1 MLNKIA
7 SQLSYNISAAEKNQ
21 AEKAL
26 ICFKHTKK
34 SLKLAIEY
42 IDILYTPFKENS
54 DITAEEII
62 KYRAALRRFR
72 DKAIENFNTFKLLS
86 FECVQVMDIF
96 SSDSQINKLIKTFIS
111 LIDDIQSDV
120 NKFVDE
126 FKDLKS
132 KTFIPDII
140 KCIDNIKKNSD
151 QLQEIIDE
159 RILSHIQENI
169 LSSTWIDDVSRE
181 LKRKIE
187 KKKPLIIDLYN
198 KSQENLKKGK

>member
-111 LIDDIQSDV
+111 MIDDIQSDV

>member
-1 MLNKIA
+1 MLNTRA
-7 SQLSYNISAAEKNQ
+7 SQLSYNISAVEKNQ

-34 SLKLAIEY
+34 SLKSSIEY
-42 IDILYTPFKENS
+42 IDILYTPFKENP
-54 DITAEEII
+54 DIPLEEII

-72 DKAIENFNTFKLLS
+72 DKAIENFNAFKLLS
-86 FECVQVMDIF
+86 FECVQIMDIF

-111 LIDDIQSDV
+111 MVDDIQSDV

-132 KTFIPDII
+132 KTFVSDII
-140 KCIDNIKKNSD
+140 KCIDNIKKHSD
-151 QLQEIIDE
+151 QLQEIIDD
-159 RILSHIQENI
+159 RVLSHIQENI

-181 LKRKIE
+181 LNRKIE
-187 KKKPLIIDLYN
+187 KKTPLIVDLYN
-198 KSQENLKKGK
+198 KSKENFGKGK

>member
-54 DITAEEII
+54 DITTEEIT